1 MPVGMESTAVSPE
14 GSFQSVGGGEL
25 TPGTPVSGHYQFS
38 CMSTS
43 TNCDMSDLDSD
54 LENNNVFRG
63 AETVNTNSQTLN
75 VKVEAEENSAR
86 VIQSLETT
94 PKKKRYSKSRVRNK
108 NPALVQKMKK
118 TRRIKAND
126 RERTRMHNL
135 NSALDQLR
143 KILPNSSE
151 ENKLTKIETLRFAY
165 NYIFALTETLKLLD
179 REEVLNSENEI
190 LSTQFPT
197 ITKLPTSCQ
206 TLNHLHKHQQQ
217 EQSMLQH
224 TNMVSQH
231 HSPTPNKLHTPVTQQ
246 EISPNLAHQHS
257 TQDMVKIEYVPQAC
271 VSVSNNV
278 FVDQSIRLP
287 MATTSAHAGQIQNFV
302 SNSPVSF
309 SHGNSILTPA
319 HHRTSDLIRVPRFHW
334 SEHSFDHSWSPAGLS
349 DTSEGYTFEYV

>member
-1 MPVGMESTAVSPE
+1 
-14 GSFQSVGGGEL
+14 
-25 TPGTPVSGHYQFS
+25 
-38 CMSTS
+38 
-43 TNCDMSDLDSD
+43 MSDLDSD

-231 HSPTPNKLHTPVTQQ
+231 HSPTPKQATYT
-246 EISPNLAHQHS
+246 SDSAGDLAES
-257 TQDMVKIEYVPQAC
+257 
-271 VSVSNNV
+271 
-278 FVDQSIRLP
+278 
-287 MATTSAHAGQIQNFV
+287 
-302 SNSPVSF
+302 
-309 SHGNSILTPA
+309 
-319 HHRTSDLIRVPRFHW
+319 RTSTFDSGYGENRICTSGLCFRVKQMYSWTSLFDYQWQQLQPMLDKYKTLYQIHLCHFHM
-334 SEHSFDHSWSPAGLS
+334 EILF
-349 DTSEGYTFEYV
+349 